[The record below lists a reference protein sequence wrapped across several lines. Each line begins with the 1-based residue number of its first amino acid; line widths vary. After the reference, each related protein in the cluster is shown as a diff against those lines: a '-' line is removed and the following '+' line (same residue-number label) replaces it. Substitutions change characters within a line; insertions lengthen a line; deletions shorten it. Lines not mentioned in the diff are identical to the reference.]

1 MAQVDNIIGY
11 VKGPQGDAASISVG
25 NVSTGAAGSSA
36 SVTNRGTSSAAVLD
50 FTIPKGEK
58 GDAGTPGVSSY
69 ASASEAGLVR
79 AGDDVIVNSSNG
91 ILSLNSNNITEP
103 SDVTNLI
110 SGDSYRT
117 ILGKIKKFISTFS
130 SNNFLIN
137 ALTSSATDKAL
148 TANMGRALANNI
160 ATIETSSTASRAY
173 SIGEHLIYGGQLYTV
188 TAAIASGGTLTV
200 GSNIIASRI
209 ADELTSSNN
218 AHAGDIA
225 NIEATTTASR
235 NYTAGK
241 FIMLGNQLYKT
252 TAAIAT
258 GATLEVG
265 TNIEVANLGDQ
276 ISSLNDSLDNFNVD
290 TPMSTSKIL
299 TRADQITKSALATL
313 ETGCYLIQ
321 CASKPSDFLPASAY
335 GVLFVFGSMNNYR
348 HAIYSA
354 GDELWKINFNGS
366 TAYTWKSCV
375 PTYTDVSLTVTAGQA
390 IQINNNSGGKV
401 NYTNFIN
408 CYVVGTNDIVAQ
420 INTYSNLLYVKFL
433 KNDGTNA
440 PAGTYT
446 LRCWYYPS

>member
-79 AGDDVIVNSSNG
+79 AGDDILVNSSNG

-103 SDVTNLI
+103 SDVTNLV

-188 TAAIASGGTLTV
+188 TAAIVSGGTLTV
-200 GSNIIASRI
+200 GTNIEASKL
-209 ADELTSSNN
+209 ADELTSSIS
-218 AHAGDIA
+218 AHSGDIA
-225 NIEATTTASR
+225 TIETTNTASR
-235 NYTAGK
+235 NYTVGK
-241 FIMLGNQLYKT
+241 LIMLGNQLYRT

-265 TNIEVANLGDQ
+265 TNIEVTNLGDQ
-276 ISSLNDSLDNFNVD
+276 ISNLNDSL
-290 TPMSTSKIL
+290 TPNYIS
-299 TRADQITKSALATL
+299 ITNPTLPTGFTLHGLNYVIKVGRLCCYRISIKMANPPSGSSAISNYFPV
-313 ETGCYLIQ
+313 GCRPLYD
-321 CASKPSDFLPASAY
+321 SSAY
-335 GVLFVFGSMNNYR
+335 GETGL
-348 HAIYSA
+348 
-354 GDELWKINFNGS
+354 GDGKLQPIS
-366 TAYTWKSCV
+366 L
-375 PTYTDVSLTVTAGQA
+375 YTDGHISMFPVNTGTTYAIATGVFVTD
-390 IQINNNSGGKV
+390 S
-401 NYTNFIN
+401 
-408 CYVVGTNDIVAQ
+408 
-420 INTYSNLLYVKFL
+420 
-433 KNDGTNA
+433 
-440 PAGTYT
+440 
-446 LRCWYYPS
+446 

>member
-69 ASASEAGLVR
+69 ASESEAGLVR
-79 AGDDVIVNSSNG
+79 AGDDILVNSSNG

-103 SDVTNLI
+103 SEVTNLV

-137 ALTSSATDKAL
+137 ALTSSATDKAR

-188 TAAIASGGTLTV
+188 TAAIVSGGTLTV
-200 GSNIIASRI
+200 GTNIEASKL
-209 ADELTSSNN
+209 ADELTSSIS
-218 AHAGDIA
+218 AHSGDIA
-225 NIEATTTASR
+225 TIETTNTASR
-235 NYTAGK
+235 NYTVGK
-241 FIMLGNQLYKT
+241 LIILGNQLYRT

-265 TNIEVANLGDQ
+265 TNIEVTNLGDQ
-276 ISSLNDSLDNFNVD
+276 ISSLNDSLANSLGTITI
-290 TPMSTSKIL
+290 TPSTSGDIAFVKAV
-299 TRADQITKSALATL
+299 RAKMVELGIHAFLGEMRTTLSGSNYQGLATFD
-313 ETGCYLIQ
+313 ETYMNGTVIRIAYQTSSLFKYRTTDGGVTWVRDEYI
-321 CASKPSDFLPASAY
+321 AS
-335 GVLFVFGSMNNYR
+335 
-348 HAIYSA
+348 
-354 GDELWKINFNGS
+354 
-366 TAYTWKSCV
+366 
-375 PTYTDVSLTVTAGQA
+375 
-390 IQINNNSGGKV
+390 NSV
-401 NYTNFIN
+401 
-408 CYVVGTNDIVAQ
+408 
-420 INTYSNLLYVKFL
+420 
-433 KNDGTNA
+433 
-440 PAGTYT
+440 
-446 LRCWYYPS
+446 

>member
-79 AGDDVIVNSSNG
+79 VGDDVIVNSSNG

-103 SDVTNLI
+103 SEVTNLV

-188 TAAIASGGTLTV
+188 TAAIVSGGTLTV
-200 GSNIIASRI
+200 GTNIEASKL
-209 ADELTSSNN
+209 ADELTSSIS
-218 AHAGDIA
+218 AHSGDIA
-225 NIEATTTASR
+225 TIETTNTASR
-235 NYTAGK
+235 NYTVGK
-241 FIMLGNQLYKT
+241 LIMLGNQLYRT

-265 TNIEVANLGDQ
+265 TNIEVTNLGDQ
-276 ISSLNDSLDNFNVD
+276 ISSLNDSLNNRPLF
-290 TPMSTSKIL
+290 PTSLIR
-299 TRADQITKSALATL
+299 TQTLA
-313 ETGCYLIQ
+313 
-321 CASKPSDFLPASAY
+321 
-335 GVLFVFGSMNNYR
+335 
-348 HAIYSA
+348 
-354 GDELWKINFNGS
+354 
-366 TAYTWKSCV
+366 
-375 PTYTDVSLTVTAGQA
+375 
-390 IQINNNSGGKV
+390 
-401 NYTNFIN
+401 
-408 CYVVGTNDIVAQ
+408 
-420 INTYSNLLYVKFL
+420 
-433 KNDGTNA
+433 
-440 PAGTYT
+440 TYT
-446 LRCWYYPS
+446 LSDTTKHTTSVAIPHDGWLALTFTSSGATLDLVTRYRVNTAYGNFRRCAYPAYYGNEPIDGLFVKQGDSFSVVYQKISGADDASIALVLLY

>member
-50 FTIPKGEK
+50 FEIPKGEK

-79 AGDDVIVNSSNG
+79 AGDDILVNSSNG

-103 SDVTNLI
+103 SEVTNLV

-188 TAAIASGGTLTV
+188 TAAIVSGGTLTV
-200 GSNIIASRI
+200 GTNIEASKL
-209 ADELTSSNN
+209 ADELTSSIS
-218 AHAGDIA
+218 AHSGDIA
-225 NIEATTTASR
+225 TIETTNTASR
-235 NYTAGK
+235 NYTVGK
-241 FIMLGNQLYKT
+241 LIMLGNQLYRT

-265 TNIEVANLGDQ
+265 TNIEVTNLGDQ
-276 ISSLNDSLDNFNVD
+276 ISSLNDSLTNL
-290 TPMSTSKIL
+290 IL
-299 TRADQITKSALATL
+299 TETTNITTNASGYAMVPSKAGYEVLNVAVNNSTL
-313 ETGCYLIQ
+313 GI
-321 CASKPSDFLPASAY
+321 CARGYIRQNSQVYF
-335 GVLFVFGSMNNYR
+335 
-348 HAIYSA
+348 
-354 GDELWKINFNGS
+354 
-366 TAYTWKSCV
+366 
-375 PTYTDVSLTVTAGQA
+375 TDV
-390 IQINNNSGGKV
+390 GG
-401 NYTNFIN
+401 
-408 CYVVGTNDIVAQ
+408 
-420 INTYSNLLYVKFL
+420 NTEANTTIPVKIRYIR
-433 KNDGTNA
+433 A
-440 PAGTYT
+440 
-446 LRCWYYPS
+446 

>member
-103 SDVTNLI
+103 SEVTNLV

-276 ISSLNDSLDNFNVD
+276 ISSLNDSLTYKSGDV
-290 TPMSTSKIL
+290 L
-299 TRADQITKSALATL
+299 TIRSSANIVYGFSNSAGTVLYCHL
-313 ETGCYLIQ
+313 PL
-321 CASKPSDFLPASAY
+321 SKPMNGASIQVLTDLITDFYIRSANSYEAVSMSRITNIANGDAEPSGLRFNITLSSAITLPKNA
-335 GVLFVFGSMNNYR
+335 VLYIS
-348 HAIYSA
+348 I
-354 GDELWKINFNGS
+354 DLKI
-366 TAYTWKSCV
+366 TA
-375 PTYTDVSLTVTAGQA
+375 L
-390 IQINNNSGGKV
+390 
-401 NYTNFIN
+401 
-408 CYVVGTNDIVAQ
+408 
-420 INTYSNLLYVKFL
+420 
-433 KNDGTNA
+433 
-440 PAGTYT
+440 
-446 LRCWYYPS
+446 